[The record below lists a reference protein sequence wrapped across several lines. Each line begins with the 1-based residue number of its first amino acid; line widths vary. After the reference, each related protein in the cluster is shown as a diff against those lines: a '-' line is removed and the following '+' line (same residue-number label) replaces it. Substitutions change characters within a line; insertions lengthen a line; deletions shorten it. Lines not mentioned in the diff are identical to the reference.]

1 MVGRYP
7 DNSNEVRI
15 SDYSYDIYSKKFPNL
30 DFNGVLEQVSSLIR
44 EKRSW
49 LMPLSDVGVY
59 KGREWNELDEASVK
73 ARKKA
78 IRLTQT
84 EALIITFFQTPC
96 LAWRIRK
103 RRRSRNTIAITYGT
117 QNLVKINDSIRKAGG
132 IPAKPICVICGL
144 TNAAYKRKDGVY
156 VAPIISL

>member
-1 MVGRYP
+1 MDEKTVVGRYP

-15 SDYSYDIYSKKFPNL
+15 SDYSYDIYSKKFSNL

-44 EKRSW
+44 GKRSW

-84 EALIITFFQTPC
+84 EAFIITFFQTPC
-96 LAWRIRK
+96 LA
-103 RRRSRNTIAITYGT
+103 
-117 QNLVKINDSIRKAGG
+117 
-132 IPAKPICVICGL
+132 
-144 TNAAYKRKDGVY
+144 
-156 VAPIISL
+156 